1 MRRLGRRKGFA
12 MASLLAGTVMYYF
25 GRASLMWVPIPVLIV
40 ICIVRALVRND
51 PMLI

>member
-25 GRASLMWVPIPVLIV
+25 VRASLMWVPIPVLIV